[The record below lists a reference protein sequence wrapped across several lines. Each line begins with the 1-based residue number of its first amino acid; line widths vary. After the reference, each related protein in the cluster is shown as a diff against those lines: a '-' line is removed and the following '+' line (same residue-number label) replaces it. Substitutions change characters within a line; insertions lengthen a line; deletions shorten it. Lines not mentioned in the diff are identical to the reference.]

1 MSYRPPRTVYHGT
14 DASFETF
21 DTSRSFGAHFG
32 TRKAGLDRLKST
44 GRSRIEYIPY
54 KDHAGRWWALE
65 EMLSNRPR
73 FEHGP
78 FTDESSTLDF
88 IDNAPRQRQ
97 PLAFEIDAYRPLVLP
112 DLGTWEFQSVVRQLQ
127 KQSPDTFGPC
137 VDDWYLCWNRSSE
150 AGWASVHQSLNE
162 AGYDCICY
170 LNETEDPGEPSWIV
184 WDSSRIHPSW
194 SPPPLA
200 RRVYEDEEMSFP
212 QEVPT

>member
-1 MSYRPPRTVYHGT
+1 MSLRPPRTVYHGT
-14 DASFETF
+14 DSSFEVF
-21 DTSRSFGAHFG
+21 DTTRSLGAHFG
-32 TRKAGLDRLKST
+32 TRKAGQDRLKST
-44 GRSRIEYIPY
+44 GRSQIEYIPY
-54 KDHAGRWWALE
+54 QDHAGRWWALE

-78 FTDESSTLDF
+78 FGDEDSTLAF
-88 IDNAPRQRQ
+88 IETAPQERQ
-97 PLAFEIDAYRPLVLP
+97 PLAFEIDVYRPLLLP

-170 LNETEDPGEPSWIV
+170 LNETENPGEPSWIV

-194 SPPPLA
+194 PPPPLA